1 MKFEIIINYNVD
13 SDLELNKEFE
23 YEYYRHIVSEEN
35 SDVHCD
41 TVQLRK
47 NKIAIKGT
55 RIKSI
60 DIENCWKTP
69 RSNYRRCILSSLF
82 YIYNYFNK
90 PIDITSIKM
99 SIDNENEMAIPFVQ
113 EFNSSLPKC
122 FSIDL
127 SKIEYLF
134 KDQSFPELSKLLF
147 RLLHSQVMFVNNQ
160 EFYTAYRSFNSMYT
174 FIYTNHNKFLNKE
187 ADSKSDKQAITSVL
201 KLESLEKSVQKSIDL
216 ATIYFDNKSDD
227 LYKLLFL
234 WMMNEK
240 VGKSSFSGA
249 TWYNEF
255 LYDNKN
261 ILDILKRIIE
271 KLYNVNDE
279 YTAILP
285 KFNGKFK
292 KKSDANK
299 MNYLQIISAYANYR
313 RNKLLHGEDVDPTFL
328 IPDVNA
334 DILSE
339 IATIIFQLSIDL
351 VNYINADDF
360 NSSQIFIIENARE
373 IRS

>member
-1 MKFEIIINYNVD
+1 MKFKIIINYNVD
-13 SDLELNKEFE
+13 SDLELNKELE

-35 SDVHCD
+35 SNMHCD
-41 TVQLRK
+41 TVQLRR
-47 NKIAIKGT
+47 NKITIKGT

-99 SIDNENEMAIPFVQ
+99 SIDNENEIAIPFVQ
-113 EFNSSLPKC
+113 EFNSSLPEY

-127 SKIEYLF
+127 SKIEYLL

-174 FIYTNHNKFLNKE
+174 FIYTNHNKFLNKA
-187 ADSKSDKQAITSVL
+187 ADSESDKQAIISVL
-201 KLESLEKSVQKSIDL
+201 KLESIEKSVRKSIDL

-234 WMMNEK
+234 WMMNK
-240 VGKSSFSGA
+240 QVGKNSFSGV
-249 TWYNEF
+249 T
-255 LYDNKN
+255 
-261 ILDILKRIIE
+261 
-271 KLYNVNDE
+271 
-279 YTAILP
+279 
-285 KFNGKFK
+285 
-292 KKSDANK
+292 
-299 MNYLQIISAYANYR
+299 
-313 RNKLLHGEDVDPTFL
+313 
-328 IPDVNA
+328 
-334 DILSE
+334 
-339 IATIIFQLSIDL
+339 
-351 VNYINADDF
+351 
-360 NSSQIFIIENARE
+360 
-373 IRS
+373 

>member
-1 MKFEIIINYNVD
+1 
-13 SDLELNKEFE
+13 
-23 YEYYRHIVSEEN
+23 
-35 SDVHCD
+35 
-41 TVQLRK
+41 
-47 NKIAIKGT
+47 
-55 RIKSI
+55 
-60 DIENCWKTP
+60 
-69 RSNYRRCILSSLF
+69 
-82 YIYNYFNK
+82 
-90 PIDITSIKM
+90 
-99 SIDNENEMAIPFVQ
+99 
-113 EFNSSLPKC
+113 
-122 FSIDL
+122 
-127 SKIEYLF
+127 
-134 KDQSFPELSKLLF
+134 
-147 RLLHSQVMFVNNQ
+147 MFVNNQ

-261 ILDILKRIIE
+261 ILNILKRIIE

-299 MNYLQIISAYANYR
+299 MNYLQIIIAYANYR

-339 IATIIFQLSIDL
+339 IATIVFQLSIDL
-351 VNYINADDF
+351 VNYINAEDF

-373 IRS
+373 ISS